1 MRQRILEVSARL
13 FAQKGYSQT
22 SVRDIAKE
30 LGIANPSIYHHFKS
44 KAEVLEELLSAPM
57 RVVETAL
64 AEAQALQGEARARR
78 IMEGFV
84 DSLPL
89 NSGVALAA
97 TANQRQLAYEMQPF
111 LMELLGDFIAEDNRE
126 LRVMMAMGA
135 VEGAYNGMRGG
146 PEAVGE
152 PSFSKQRNDIVRM
165 VLNILSK

>member
-135 VEGAYNGMRGG
+135 VEGAYNGMRGLR
-146 PEAVGE
+146 P
-152 PSFSKQRNDIVRM
+152 
-165 VLNILSK
+165 